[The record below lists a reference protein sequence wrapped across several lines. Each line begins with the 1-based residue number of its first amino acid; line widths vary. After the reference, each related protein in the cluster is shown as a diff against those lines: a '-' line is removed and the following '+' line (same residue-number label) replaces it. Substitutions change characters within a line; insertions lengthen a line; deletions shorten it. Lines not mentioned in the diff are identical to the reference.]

1 MVPEIWGAT
10 EISFSHFRPVF
21 VITTQKMK
29 ILKKWKK
36 KKKKK
41 KKNPKTNKKK
51 KKKKKTRKQTNKKEA
66 WRYHSLLNENTY

>member
-10 EISFSHFRPVF
+10 EISFSHFGPVF

-36 KKKKK
+36 KKK
-41 KKNPKTNKKK
+41 T
-51 KKKKKTRKQTNKKEA
+51 KKTRKQTTKKEA

>member
-10 EISFSHFRPVF
+10 EISFSHFGPVF

-41 KKNPKTNKKK
+41 KPEN
-51 KKKKKTRKQTNKKEA
+51 KQTKKRLGDIIA
-66 WRYHSLLNENTY
+66 F

>member
-10 EISFSHFRPVF
+10 EISFSHFGPVF

-36 KKKKK
+36 KT
-41 KKNPKTNKKK
+41 NPP
-51 KKKKKTRKQTNKKEA
+51 RKQTNKKEA